1 MKLWKPVFYHLMS
14 DDNLCEVEDFV
25 TKYLLMLLLS
35 YASKTKVVFISAT
48 ECQELTILNHIL
60 MLTVLLLWYPCIKSS
75 NTRQGVLSQCIDDKV
90 LWVLTKN
97 SLTVYKVSE
106 NAVTRWTYFTLYKFI
121 CFYHFCVFLLFKIL
135 RIKWIQPFYISTF
148 DGCSVGKKTS
158 FKTFSDWRM

>member
-1 MKLWKPVFYHLMS
+1 MWGRRFCHKVFAHVITLICKQ
-14 DDNLCEVEDFV
+14 D
-25 TKYLLMLLLS
+25 KGI
-35 YASKTKVVFISAT
+35 FISAT
-48 ECQELTILNHIL
+48 EYQGLTILNHNL
-60 MLTVLLLWYPCIKSS
+60 MLKVLLLWYPCIKSS

-135 RIKWIQPFYISTF
+135 RIKWIQPFYISSF
-148 DGCSVGKKTS
+148 DRRSRHRK
-158 FKTFSDWRM
+158 